1 MRELRNQKRTKRQRP
16 IIGRTSG
23 HSTCSTRSQFDHVL
37 PPEAH
42 ESLANLSVVAI
53 ESILADMLGAHRS
66 NVLTL
71 SPGCAQWV
79 VRLFEQLPAIG
90 DENFSTNWAD
100 YDESDAGSDY
110 SEEDDLDEANVSNDE
125 SDSEDGD
132 DEMNKYTIS

>member
-1 MRELRNQKRTKRQRP
+1 VLN
-16 IIGRTSG
+16 S
-23 HSTCSTRSQFDHVL
+23 SQFDHVL

-53 ESILADMLGAHRS
+53 ESILADMLGAHRF

-71 SPGCAQWV
+71 SPGCAQWSYV
-79 VRLFEQLPAIG
+79 SSNSCPRIG
-90 DENFSTNWAD
+90 DEIFSTNWAD

-132 DEMNKYTIS
+132 DEMK